1 MINLFRRYLTGHPY
15 QIIEAA
21 DSSQA
26 IELARKIKPQLI
38 ILDVMLPRQDGWEVL
53 QNLKNHPMTLKIPV
67 LMCSVLELPDVAVSL
82 GADAYLKKTPSR
94 TEFLRVLRQWS
105 A

>member
-1 MINLFRRYLTGHPY
+1 NLFRRYLVGHPY
-15 QIIEAA
+15 HIIDAA
-21 DSSQA
+21 DSAQA
-26 IELARKIKPQLI
+26 IELARRTSPQLI

-53 QNLKNHPMTLKIPV
+53 QNLKNHPMTLNIPV
-67 LMCSVLELPDVAVSL
+67 LVCSVLELPDVAVSL

-94 TEFLRVLRQWS
+94 NEFLRVLEKWS